1 MNVWHSACALE
12 LADRVAYL
20 WHSDTPNEFE
30 KVINILSLL
39 IPMFPFLHISTVYRN
54 HFGSRLTV

>member
-1 MNVWHSACALE
+1 MSAQSACAVEPLE
-12 LADRVAYL
+12 DRVAYL

-39 IPMFPFLHISTVYRN
+39 IPMFPLLLISN
-54 HFGSRLTV
+54 